1 MIRLSEYLRVQDLSL
16 LLGLKFYT
24 PEEITKRIQ
33 SPEIPFIIY
42 GGFEVGMD
50 SDGKLWIIDNIFKN
64 SGNIAGICI
73 TYSPMMRR
81 SRLRLWFS
89 DHDAAIKFVEKI
101 GNRITSNY
109 TAVNRLGLKVLESDH
124 SFDIAYD
131 KL

>member
-1 MIRLSEYLRVQDLSL
+1 MIRLSEYSGIQDPSL

-24 PEEITKRIQ
+24 PEEIAQKIQ
-33 SPEIPFIIY
+33 SPGKPFVVH

-50 SDGKLWIIDNIFKN
+50 SDEKLWIIDNIFKD

-73 TYSPMMRR
+73 TYSPAVRR

-89 DHDAAIKFVEKI
+89 DHNAAIEFVKKI
-101 GNRITSNY
+101 GNRITFSY
-109 TAVNRLGLKVLESDH
+109 TVNRLGLKVLESDH